1 MSEQRPCRVQV
12 GDRVIY
18 GGDAGCYKR
27 YEGYEA
33 TVTRIGRRTAQG
45 NYTIFLR
52 FDPEV
57 RGFDS
62 EFGTYDFRVQPL
74 CVAPDIDAFAL
85 L

>member
-27 YEGYEA
+27 YEGCEA
-33 TVTRIGRRTAQG
+33 TVTGIGKQTVQG
-45 NYTIFLR
+45 DYVIYLL
-52 FDPEV
+52 FDLDV
-57 RGFDS
+57 RP
-62 EFGTYDFRVQPL
+62 FGDNFSTYDFRVQPL
-74 CVAPDIDAFAL
+74 CVAPDVNASAL

>member
-27 YEGYEA
+27 YEGHEA
-33 TVTRIGRRTAQG
+33 TVTQIGKQTSYG
-45 NYTIFLR
+45 DYTIFLR

-57 RGFDS
+57 RGDA
-62 EFGTYDFRVQPL
+62 EFGTYDFRVQAL